1 MFNAVW
7 YPAYQYD
14 IPILGMDFISIGNSN
29 NHRVINVMDFQP
41 LHSTAEYTT
50 KYIEPLTTI
59 RSKYPDLHDTL
70 SGKIY
75 HDAQFFSKNMLFG
88 RLPDETKVSTVVYP
102 AYTEY
107 IKAYTSLIDTAVPDL
122 SPQSMALVESRQ
134 SAYDA
139 YNTVKDPAVGIYN
152 AYFGK
157 DWSHRFVHDFLF
169 DKCRNGEDKLTAEE
183 VSTGVC
189 SSNDCDDVVSTV
201 GPCRANSNENTC
213 TDASVSSHT
222 SVPPTHAF
230 KIDDQTGDITFL
242 APRA

>member
-1 MFNAVW
+1 MW
-7 YPAYQYD
+7 YPKYQYD

-29 NHRVINVMDFQP
+29 SHRVINVMDFQP
-41 LHSTAEYTT
+41 LHTTAEYTT
-50 KYIEPLTTI
+50 KYIEPLTSI
-59 RSKYPDLHDTL
+59 RNKYPDLHDTL

-88 RLPDETKVSTVVYP
+88 RLPDETKVTTVVYP

-107 IKAYTSLIDTAVPDL
+107 MKAYTDLIDTAVPDVL
-122 SPQSMALVESRQ
+122 PESMALVESRQ

-157 DWSHRFVHDFLF
+157 DWSYRFVHDFLF
-169 DKCRNGEDKLTAEE
+169 DKCRGGECKPTADE
-183 VSTGVC
+183 VSKSVC
-189 SSNDCDDVVSTV
+189 SSNNCENVGSGVSACNAQGNV
-201 GPCRANSNENTC
+201 ENC
-213 TDASVSSHT
+213 TGTSTNPRS
-222 SVPPTHAF
+222 SVPPAHAF
-230 KIDDQTGDITFL
+230 KIDDRTGDITFL